1 MSASQTSMAC
11 LPPWAS
17 RGRPE
22 PNYDS
27 IVSAWLLWAI
37 AAVLLSVGEIFTPG
51 MFFLGPVA
59 LAAVAAAVVALLGV
73 GVALQLVVFIAG
85 SIATVAF
92 LRPIARRHLH
102 MPAALRTGTAALE
115 GTKAVV
121 LQRVD
126 VNGGRVRIGGEEW
139 SARAYIED
147 QVFEPGTRVEVVKIE
162 GATALVYE

>member
-1 MSASQTSMAC
+1 V
-11 LPPWAS
+11 P
-17 RGRPE
+17 
-22 PNYDS
+22 
-27 IVSAWLLWAI
+27 AWLIWAI

-73 GVALQLVVFIAG
+73 GVALQLVVFIGG

-115 GTKAVV
+115 GTKAIV

>member
-1 MSASQTSMAC
+1 M
-11 LPPWAS
+11 P
-17 RGRPE
+17 
-22 PNYDS
+22 
-27 IVSAWLLWAI
+27 AWLIWAI
-37 AAVLLSVGEIFTPG
+37 AAVLLSVGEIVTPG

-59 LAAVAAAVVALLGV
+59 LAAVAAAAVALFDV
-73 GVALQLVVFIAG
+73 GVVGQLLAFIIG

-92 LRPIARRHLH
+92 LRPIAKRHLH

-139 SARAYIED
+139 SARAYMED
-147 QVFEPGTRVEVVKIE
+147 QVLEPGTRVEVVKID